1 MYLNWQRIGAPNIYD
16 FKGKIILVLYPKVAH
31 WVEGQVFFPI
41 CKWVLLCF
49 FLPSWNFD
57 SPTLI
62 CKPWT
67 SSTEWQ
73 SYTTHACKDMAVA
86 VATLASQ
93 VFLKFFKRWWG
104 FFLIKKLDYLT
115 KIQGLLFQ
123 GVCSNWYTIFF
134 YLLSLNTF
142 FYSIDERWVIQT
154 QLNKVVRC
162 IDLSYLN

>member
-1 MYLNWQRIGAPNIYD
+1 MISKARSYLFYIPKWHTGLKVK
-16 FKGKIILVLYPKVAH
+16 FSFLYVN
-31 WVEGQVFFPI
+31 GFYYVF
-41 CKWVLLCF
+41 V
-49 FLPSWNFD
+49 LPSWNFD